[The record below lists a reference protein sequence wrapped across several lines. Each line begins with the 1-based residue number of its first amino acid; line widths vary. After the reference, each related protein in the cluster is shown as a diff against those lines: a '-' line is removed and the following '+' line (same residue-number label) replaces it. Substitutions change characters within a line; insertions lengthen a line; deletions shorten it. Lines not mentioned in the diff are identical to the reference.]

1 MTRPHL
7 HPNLNFISRTSLL
20 SREVIP
26 FALMLL
32 ALVGA
37 ALAVDAGLH
46 LAGLVWIGRYL
57 GIPGVLLIL
66 ASSAYSLRKHKV
78 ITAGKPVL
86 LLRWHERLAWA
97 GSLLILVH
105 AGIHFNAVLA
115 WLATAAMLIN
125 VASGLTGKYLMGP
138 SRRQLTANRARLL
151 EARLLETGLHER
163 ELSDGALEQRTSWDS
178 LTYDLIKSWR
188 VVHLPITLAFGVLAL
203 AHIIATFLFW
213 GWH

>member
-7 HPNLNFISRTSLL
+7 QPDHHLLSRSSLL
-20 SREVIP
+20 SREVLP

-32 ALVGA
+32 ALLGA
-37 ALAVDAGLH
+37 TLAVDAGLH

-78 ITAGKPVL
+78 ISSGKPVT
-86 LLRWHERLAWA
+86 LLRLHERLAWV

-115 WLATAAMLIN
+115 WLAVAAMLIN

-138 SRRQLTANRARLL
+138 SRKRLVANRARLM
-151 EARLLETGLHER
+151 EAG
-163 ELSDGALEQRTSWDS
+163 LSDGALEEETHWDS
-178 LTYDLIKSWR
+178 LTYDLVKSWR
-188 VVHLPITLAFGVLAL
+188 VVHLPITLAFCVLAL
-203 AHIIATFLFW
+203 AHIGATFLFW

>member
-1 MTRPHL
+1 MSGL
-7 HPNLNFISRTSLL
+7 RTSLL
-20 SREVIP
+20 SREVLP
-26 FALMLL
+26 FALMLV
-32 ALVGA
+32 ALIGA

-46 LAGLVWIGRYL
+46 LAGAVWIGRYL

-66 ASSAYSLRKHKV
+66 ASSAYSMRKHKL
-78 ITAGKPVL
+78 ISTGKPVT

-115 WLATAAMLIN
+115 WLAVAAMLIN

-138 SRRQLTANRARLL
+138 SRKRLVENRARLL
-151 EARLLETGLHER
+151 EAG
-163 ELSDGALEQRTSWDS
+163 LSDGALDEKTHWDS
-178 LTYDLIKSWR
+178 LTYDLVKSWR
-188 VVHLPITLAFGVLAL
+188 VVHLPITLAFCVLAL
-203 AHIIATFLFW
+203 AHIASTFLFW

>member
-7 HPNLNFISRTSLL
+7 QPDHHLLSRSSLL
-20 SREVIP
+20 SREVMP

-32 ALVGA
+32 ALLGA

-78 ITAGKPVL
+78 ISSGKPVT
-86 LLRWHERLAWA
+86 LLRLHERLAWV

-115 WLATAAMLIN
+115 WLAVAAMLIN

-138 SRRQLTANRARLL
+138 SRKRLVANRARLM
-151 EARLLETGLHER
+151 EAG
-163 ELSDGALEQRTSWDS
+163 LSDGALEEETHWDS
-178 LTYDLIKSWR
+178 LTYDLVKSWR
-188 VVHLPITLAFGVLAL
+188 VVHLPITLAFCVLAL
-203 AHIIATFLFW
+203 AHIVATFLFW

>member
-1 MTRPHL
+1 MATMTRPHL
-7 HPNLNFISRTSLL
+7 QPDHHLLSRSSLL
-20 SREVIP
+20 SREVLP

-32 ALVGA
+32 ALLGA

-66 ASSAYSLRKHKV
+66 VSSAYSLRKHKV
-78 ITAGKPVL
+78 ISSGKPVT
-86 LLRWHERLAWA
+86 LLRLHERLAWA

-115 WLATAAMLIN
+115 WLAVAAMLIN

-138 SRRQLTANRARLL
+138 SRKRLVANRARLM
-151 EARLLETGLHER
+151 EAG
-163 ELSDGALEQRTSWDS
+163 LSDGALEEETHWDS
-178 LTYDLIKSWR
+178 LTYDLVKSWR
-188 VVHLPITLAFGVLAL
+188 VVHLPITLAFCVLAL
-203 AHIIATFLFW
+203 AHIVASFLFW

>member
-1 MTRPHL
+1 MPRPNL
-7 HPNLNFISRTSLL
+7 HPNRHLIWRTSLL
-20 SREVIP
+20 SREVMP

-32 ALVGA
+32 ALIGA
-37 ALAVDAGLH
+37 ALAADAGLH

-78 ITAGKPVL
+78 ISSGKPVT
-86 LLRWHERLAWA
+86 LLRLHERLAWA

-115 WLATAAMLIN
+115 WLAIAAMLIN

-138 SRRQLTANRARLL
+138 SRKRLVANRAQLL
-151 EARLLETGLHER
+151 EAG
-163 ELSDGALEQRTSWDS
+163 LSDGALEDETYWDS
-178 LTYDLIKSWR
+178 LTYDLVKSWR
-188 VVHLPITLAFGVLAL
+188 VVHLPITLAFCVLAL
-203 AHIIATFLFW
+203 AHIASTVLFW
-213 GWH
+213 GWF